1 MSYRASR
8 ALQGRRLP
16 LPACIESLYFQM
28 RINPLPSLEERELIE
43 VADRVAQTKYYVT
56 DIDELMKILETVDQR
71 ENAMINE

>member
-1 MSYRASR
+1 
-8 ALQGRRLP
+8 
-16 LPACIESLYFQM
+16 M